1 VEGEAVNAI
10 VAENPRAVLGGNQP
24 PAELTAFEAVKI
36 NITDLYDEARLW
48 LDGTPV
54 ETQEQADALNTLKAR
69 IRDAIKAAETQRVIE
84 GAPHK
89 QAIDEIQAR
98 YNELIGNN
106 KSVTGIAL
114 KAEEACNKALKPF
127 LLELERQQ
135 QEAARIAREEAAR
148 KQEEAMAAMRER
160 DAANLQ
166 QREDAER
173 LVQEAKEAEAAANQA
188 EKAKAHAKGDGRA
201 TGLRTVYRAVLID
214 RQLAA
219 KWVWLDRNE
228 ELMTWIQDQADKAV
242 RGGVLSIAGFEV
254 IEEKVL

>member
-1 VEGEAVNAI
+1 MASL
-10 VAENPRAVLGGNQP
+10 AENPRAVIGNNAP
-24 PAELTAFEAVKI
+24 PVELTAFEAVKI

-48 LDGTPV
+48 LDGEPV
-54 ETQEQADALNTLKAR
+54 KTQEQADALNTLKAR
-69 IRDAIKAAETQRVIE
+69 IKDSIKAAETQRVLE
-84 GAPHK
+84 STPHK
-89 QAIDEIQAR
+89 QKIDEIQAR

-114 KAEEACNKALKPF
+114 KAEEACNAALKPY
-127 LLELERQQ
+127 LVELDRQQ

-148 KQEEAMAAMRER
+148 KQEEALAAMRAR

-166 QREDAER
+166 SREEAER
-173 LVQEAKEAEAAANQA
+173 LVLEAKQAEAAATAA
-188 EKAKAHAKGDGRA
+188 EKVRAHAKGDGRA
-201 TGLRTVYRAVLID
+201 TGLRTVHRAVMVD

-242 RGGVLSIAGFEV
+242 RSGVRSIAGFEV
-254 IEEKVL
+254 IEERVI

>member
-1 VEGEAVNAI
+1 MQAI
-10 VAENPRAVLGGNQP
+10 AQNPRAVVGGNHP
-24 PAELTAFEAVKI
+24 PEEMTAFEAVKI
-36 NITDLYDEARLW
+36 NIVDLYDEASLW

-69 IRDAIKAAETQRVIE
+69 IKDAIKAAETQRVIE

-114 KAEEACNKALKPF
+114 KAEEACNKALKPY

-148 KQEEAMAAMRER
+148 KQEEAMAAMRQR

-173 LVQEAKEAEAAANQA
+173 LVQEAKQADVAANQA
-188 EKAKAHAKGDGRA
+188 EKARAHAKGDGRA
-201 TGLRTVYRAVLID
+201 TGLRTVYRAEIVD
-214 RQLAA
+214 RKQAA
-219 KWVWLDRNE
+219 AWVWVDHNDA
-228 ELMTWIQDQADKAV
+228 LMGFIQDLADKAV
-242 RGGVLSIAGFEV
+242 RTGARKLPGFEI
-254 IEEKVL
+254 IEERVL

>member
-1 VEGEAVNAI
+1 MNAI

>member
-1 VEGEAVNAI
+1 MQAI
-10 VAENPRAVLGGNQP
+10 AQNPRAVIGANNP
-24 PAELTAFEAVKI
+24 PEELTAFEAVKI
-36 NITDLYDEARLW
+36 NIVDLYDEARLW

-69 IRDAIKAAETQRVIE
+69 IKDAIKAAETQRVIE

-114 KAEEACNKALKPF
+114 KAEEACNKALKPY
-127 LLELERQQ
+127 LLALERQQ
-135 QEAARIAREEAAR
+135 QEAARLAREEAAR
-148 KQEEAMAAMRER
+148 KQEEAMAAMRQR
-160 DAANLQ
+160 DAANLL

-173 LVQEAKEAEAAANQA
+173 LVQEAKQAEAAANQA

-201 TGLRTVYRAVLID
+201 TGLRTVYRAVLVD

-242 RGGVLSIAGFEV
+242 RSGVGSIAGFEIV
-254 IEEKVL
+254 EERTL

>member
-1 VEGEAVNAI
+1 MQAI
-10 VAENPRAVLGGNQP
+10 AENPRAVIGANNP
-24 PAELTAFEAVKI
+24 PTEYTAFDAVKI
-36 NITDLYDEARLW
+36 NIEDLYDEARLW

-69 IRDAIKAAETQRVIE
+69 IKDAIKAAETQRVIE

-114 KAEEACNKALKPF
+114 KAEEACNKALKPY

-173 LVQEAKEAEAAANQA
+173 LVQEAKQAEAAANQA
-188 EKAKAHAKGDGRA
+188 EKARAHAKGDGRA
-201 TGLRTVYRAVLID
+201 TGLRTVYRAVLVD

-242 RGGVLSIAGFEV
+242 RSGVGSIAGFEI
-254 IEEKVL
+254 IEERVL

>member
-1 VEGEAVNAI
+1 MMDTLAA
-10 VAENPRAVLGGNQP
+10 NPRAVMGGNHP
-24 PAELTAFEAVKI
+24 PVEMTPFDAVKI

-69 IRDAIKAAETQRVIE
+69 IKDAIKAAETQRVIE

-114 KAEEACNKALKPF
+114 KAEEACNKALKPY
-127 LLELERQQ
+127 LLELDRQQ
-135 QEAARIAREEAAR
+135 QEAARIAREEADR
-148 KQEEAMAAMRER
+148 KQREAMEAMRQR
-160 DAANLQ
+160 DAANLAAT
-166 QREDAER
+166 EEAEK
-173 LVQEAKEAEAAANQA
+173 LVQEAKKAEAAAAQA
-188 EKAKAHAKGDGRA
+188 EKTRAHAKGDGRA
-201 TGLRTVYRAVLID
+201 TGLRTVHRAVMVD

-242 RGGVLSIAGFEV
+242 RGGVRSIAGFEV
-254 IEEKVL
+254 IEEKVI

>member
-1 VEGEAVNAI
+1 MMDTLS
-10 VAENPRAVLGGNQP
+10 ENPRAVIGANNP
-24 PAELTAFEAVKI
+24 PPEMTPFDAVKI

-69 IRDAIKAAETQRVIE
+69 IKDAIRAAETQRVIE
-84 GAPHK
+84 GTPHK

-114 KAEEACNKALKPF
+114 KAEEACNKALKPY
-127 LLELERQQ
+127 LLELDRQQ
-135 QEAARIAREEAAR
+135 QEAARIAREEAER
-148 KQEEAMAAMRER
+148 KQREAMEAMRQR

-173 LVQEAKEAEAAANQA
+173 LVQEAKQADAAASQA
-188 EKAKAHAKGDGRA
+188 EKAKAHAKGEGRA
-201 TGLRTVYRAVLID
+201 TGLRTVYRAVMVD

-228 ELMTWIQDQADKAV
+228 ELMAWIQDQADKAV
-242 RGGVLSIAGFEV
+242 RGGVRSIAGFEV

>member
-1 VEGEAVNAI
+1 MQAI
-10 VAENPRAVLGGNQP
+10 AQNPRAVVGGNHP
-24 PAELTAFEAVKI
+24 PEEMTAFEAVKI
-36 NITDLYDEARLW
+36 NIVDLYDEARLW

-69 IRDAIKAAETQRVIE
+69 IKDAIKAAETQRVIE

-114 KAEEACNKALKPF
+114 KAEEACNKALKPY

-135 QEAARIAREEAAR
+135 QEAARIAREEADR
-148 KQEEAMAAMRER
+148 KQEEAMAAMRQR
-160 DAANLQ
+160 DAANLL
-166 QREDAER
+166 QREEAER
-173 LVQEAKEAEAAANQA
+173 LVQEAKQAEAAANQA

-201 TGLRTVYRAVLID
+201 TGLRTVYRAVLVD

-242 RGGVLSIAGFEV
+242 RSGVGSIAGFEIV
-254 IEEKVL
+254 EERVL

>member
-1 VEGEAVNAI
+1 MPA
-10 VAENPRAVLGGNQP
+10 VAENPRAVIGANNP
-24 PAELTAFEAVKI
+24 PAEMTPFDAVKI
-36 NITDLYDEARLW
+36 NILDLYDEAKLW

-69 IRDAIKAAETQRVIE
+69 IKDAIKAAETQRVIE

-114 KAEEACNKALKPF
+114 KAEEACNKALKPY
-127 LLELERQQ
+127 LLELDRQQ
-135 QEAARIAREEAAR
+135 QEAARIAREEAER
-148 KQEEAMAAMRER
+148 KQREAQEAMRQR

-166 QREDAER
+166 QAEEAER
-173 LVQEAKEAEAAANQA
+173 LVHEAKQADAAASHA
-188 EKAKAHAKGDGRA
+188 EKARAHAKGDGRS
-201 TGLRTVYRAVLID
+201 TGLRTVHRAVMVD

-242 RGGVLSIAGFEV
+242 RGGVRSIAGFEV